1 MTANSIALL
10 NKLEQHPLFI
20 AAKTVLL
27 YYSLGDEVQTHD
39 FIEKWYRQKDI
50 LLPVV
55 KGDILELRRYTGPQ
69 NLQTGEA
76 YHIEEPTGEAFTDYT
91 QIDFAIIP
99 GVSFDKNGNRL
110 GRGKGY
116 YDRLLPQLH
125 SYNVGICF
133 DFQVSDEIPTES
145 FDKPMHEVWTEKG
158 RFPFTNNYRK
168 IIFTITCAPTC
179 LFKFLT
185 NKSLPIISS

>member
-1 MTANSIALL
+1 MVSA
-10 NKLEQHPLFI
+10 EGHPS
-20 AAKTVLL
+20 AGSQRR
-27 YYSLGDEVQTHD
+27 YSGA
-39 FIEKWYRQKDI
+39 
-50 LLPVV
+50 
-55 KGDILELRRYTGPQ
+55 RRYTGPQ

-133 DFQVSDEIPTES
+133 DFQVSDEIPIES

-158 RFPFTNNYRK
+158 K
-168 IIFTITCAPTC
+168 I
-179 LFKFLT
+179 
-185 NKSLPIISS
+185 SLHQ

>member
-1 MTANSIALL
+1 MKEIKKKLRKQIAQEKSRHTATELTANSIALL

-133 DFQVSDEIPTES
+133 DFQVSD
-145 FDKPMHEVWTEKG
+145 
-158 RFPFTNNYRK
+158 
-168 IIFTITCAPTC
+168 C
-179 LFKFLT
+179 LLYT
-185 NKSLPIISS
+185 SPSPRDTR